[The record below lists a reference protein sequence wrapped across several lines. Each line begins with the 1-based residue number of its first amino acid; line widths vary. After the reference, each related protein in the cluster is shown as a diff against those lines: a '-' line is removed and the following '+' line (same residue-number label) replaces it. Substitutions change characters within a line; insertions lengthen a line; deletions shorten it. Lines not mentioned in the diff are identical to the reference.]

1 MGSHPCAL
9 IFRLF
14 NATHTKLPGSII
26 VLHYIP
32 LLICFQIFN
41 SNTMIDDF
49 CSEARVS
56 EDGGED
62 GKEEKCLVYGR
73 KKEKDIERSGFVH
86 IFVRS
91 SHDLQFL

>member
-1 MGSHPCAL
+1 
-9 IFRLF
+9 
-14 NATHTKLPGSII
+14 
-26 VLHYIP
+26 V
-32 LLICFQIFN
+32 
-41 SNTMIDDF
+41 IDDF

-56 EDGGED
+56 EHGGED

>member
-1 MGSHPCAL
+1 
-9 IFRLF
+9 
-14 NATHTKLPGSII
+14 
-26 VLHYIP
+26 V
-32 LLICFQIFN
+32 
-41 SNTMIDDF
+41 IDDF

-56 EDGGED
+56 EHGGED

-91 SHDLQFL
+91 SHDLIKLLQNDVETPRFSRDVT

>member
-1 MGSHPCAL
+1 
-9 IFRLF
+9 
-14 NATHTKLPGSII
+14 
-26 VLHYIP
+26 
-32 LLICFQIFN
+32 
-41 SNTMIDDF
+41 MIDDF

-56 EDGGED
+56 EHGGED

-73 KKEKDIERSGFVH
+73 KKEKDVERSGFVH